1 MDFVNLVSLCSLRL
15 AMIKKQIMSQLQG
28 TSGFQAMKIPDLV
41 VNQIAEKKKKK
52 KRRLGLGHAPFL
64 GDFSNYE
71 NHQGHDEEG
80 YQRNQEVPNRIY
92 LAAHSDRQCS

>member
-28 TSGFQAMKIPDLV
+28 TSGFQADEDSRFGSQS
-41 VNQIAEKKKKK
+41 NCREKEI
-52 KRRLGLGHAPFL
+52 RLGLGHAPFL